1 MSDYNWNKNILKLSD
16 SLFNIEQIGGDKE
29 DEIRELE
36 DKVNTQTKTITELN
50 EKLKI
55 LETTINQII
64 TT

>member
-1 MSDYNWNKNILKLSD
+1 MSDYHWNKNILKLSD

-36 DKVNTQTKTITELN
+36 NKVNTQTKTITELN

>member
-1 MSDYNWNKNILKLSD
+1 MSDYHWNKNILKLSD

-36 DKVNTQTKTITELN
+36 DKVNTQTTITELN
-50 EKLKI
+50 DKLKI
-55 LETTINQII
+55 LETTIKQII